1 MKKLQLAS
9 LPTPIEKLSKLSQ
22 KVNKEIFIKRD
33 DLTDIIASGNKIRK
47 LEYSIKE
54 AIDSNCDVLITCGG
68 MQSNHCRA
76 TAALAAKLGLKCVLL
91 LRKEIGDNSING
103 NAFLNYVLGA
113 DVIIKE
119 YKDFQKNKN
128 QYLNDLKKEYE
139 DKGFHPYIIPMGASN
154 GIGTLGYIDAYKEII
169 DYENENNITFDTIVC
184 ALGSG
189 GTYTGLYIGN
199 EIFDKKKDIVGI
211 NVCDN
216 KEYFQK
222 EIHRIILETLPL
234 INKKS
239 IDESHIHIIDGY
251 VGNGYAQSREI
262 ERKEII
268 KLAQLEGIILDPV
281 YTGKTYFGL
290 INELNK
296 GTFDKAKNI
305 LFIHTGGIYGLL
317 AKADEFKFE

>member
-1 MKKLQLAS
+1 MNKLQLAS
-9 LPTPIEKLSKLSQ
+9 LPTPIEKLSKLSK
-22 KVNKEIFIKRD
+22 KVNKNIFIKRD

-54 AIDSNCDVLITCGG
+54 AIDTNCDLLITCGG

-139 DKGFHPYIIPMGASN
+139 NKGFHPYIIPMGASN

-169 DYENENNITFDTIVC
+169 DYENENNITFDTVVC

-222 EIHRIILETLPL
+222 EIHKIILETLPL
-234 INKKS
+234 INKNS

>member
-103 NAFLNYVLGA
+103 NAFLNHVLGA

-154 GIGTLGYIDAYKEII
+154 GIGTLGYIDAYKEIV